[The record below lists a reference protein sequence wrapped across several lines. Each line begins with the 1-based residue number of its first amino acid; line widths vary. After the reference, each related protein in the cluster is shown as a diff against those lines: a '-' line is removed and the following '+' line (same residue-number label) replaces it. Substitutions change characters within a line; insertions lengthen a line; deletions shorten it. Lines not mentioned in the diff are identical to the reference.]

1 MSEVQTAVAK
11 IQVSG
16 LFDEV
21 ERGESLVLTRHGR
34 EIATISPAVEF
45 RRSEVAETL
54 RELTEFRRKRGR
66 VTVDEILSWRDEGRR

>member
-1 MSEVQTAVAK
+1 MSDVQTAVAK

-16 LFDEV
+16 LCDEV
-21 ERGESLVLTRHGR
+21 ERGESWVLTRHGR

-66 VTVDEILSWRDEGRR
+66 VTVDEILSWRDEGRL